1 MWQRMINK
9 LSYGKRH
16 ILELVEQATN
26 TFDQREELCT
36 KLQILKERGQNDKS
50 NHVQEMRELQRKL
63 DHDAKLQEFL
73 AIKGQQRLNTEQQER
88 EADKKKKRTEEIER
102 QFVEFDKIFQRIV
115 VRYFC
120 SFEYEVRL
128 KSFSFFPVFSLIK
141 SFFLVKRKPTKSSQ
155 SSLKRKKK
163 TTLCSITLMN

>member
-9 LSYGKRH
+9 LNYGKRH
-16 ILELVEQATN
+16 IMDLVEQATN
-26 TFDQREELCT
+26 AFDQREELTT
-36 KLQILKERGQNDKS
+36 KLQILKERGQNDRS

-88 EADKKKKRTEEIER
+88 EADKKKKRIEEIER

-115 VRYFC
+115 VSACCLFIIC
-120 SFEYEVRL
+120 L
-128 KSFSFFPVFSLIK
+128 HA
-141 SFFLVKRKPTKSSQ
+141 
-155 SSLKRKKK
+155 
-163 TTLCSITLMN
+163 